1 MPRPRG
7 PSPEEAAV
15 AGPTPFPTFRKTN
28 NHFEMGML
36 KEFKEFAMKGNLV
49 DIAVGFVMGAAFTK
63 FVSSFTEGIVA
74 PVISLFTGNINF
86 GDLKIVLR
94 QGVPEVLGPN
104 GDVAVPAIAEVAVR
118 YGNFL
123 QAAIDFIIVAF
134 VMFLIVK
141 AVNRMKKPEAPAA
154 PAGPTEDQKLLAEIR
169 DLLKNK

>member
-1 MPRPRG
+1 
-7 PSPEEAAV
+7 
-15 AGPTPFPTFRKTN
+15 
-28 NHFEMGML
+28 MGML

-86 GDLKIVLR
+86 GDLKYVLR
-94 QGVPEVLGPN
+94 DGVPEVLGAD
-104 GDVAVPAIAEVAVR
+104 GSVTTSAVAEVAIK
-118 YGNFL
+118 YGDFL

-134 VMFLIVK
+134 VMFMIVK
-141 AVNRMKKPEAPAA
+141 AVNKMKKPEEAPA
-154 PAGPTEDQKLLAEIR
+154 PAGPTEDQKLLGEIR